1 MPRPSSKT
9 TDINAAR
16 IALKRALKTAV
27 KLLESHEPELQLRGC
42 HAVAQ
47 VAGVLVRVAELSDL
61 ETRLSSLEAAL
72 KQQGPLPLRRLRP

>member
-1 MPRPSSKT
+1 MPRPPSKT

-16 IALKRALKTAV
+16 ISLKKALKVAV
-27 KLLESHEPELQLRGC
+27 KLLGDGDPQVQLRGC

-61 ETRLSSLEAAL
+61 EARLQALEQAL
-72 KQQGPLPLRRLRP
+72 QQQPRTMKKVLP